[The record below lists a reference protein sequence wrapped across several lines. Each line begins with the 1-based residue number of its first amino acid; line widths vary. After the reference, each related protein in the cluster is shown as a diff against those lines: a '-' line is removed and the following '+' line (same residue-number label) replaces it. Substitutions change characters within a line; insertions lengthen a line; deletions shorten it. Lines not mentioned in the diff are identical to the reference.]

1 MNLDDPSEL
10 KRRLGFGV
18 NLNSDADRK
27 RLTEIINAK
36 FWFRGQPIVGDEEEF
51 QLLKLTRHL
60 LANFQEKNRLLAD
73 YLCPADARIQAFL
86 DRYLSGTGEVLGGS
100 IVGRHAAELISVISI
115 AVTASLT
122 VRDIYDSLL
131 VHPTLAEL
139 ITDAAE

>member
-51 QLLKLTRHL
+51 QLLKLPAICWPTFRR
-60 LANFQEKNRLLAD
+60 KIDYCRIISVRLILG
-73 YLCPADARIQAFL
+73 YRRSWIGISRVP
-86 DRYLSGTGEVLGGS
+86 GGGS
-100 IVGRHAAELISVISI
+100 PIANQCASVG
-115 AVTASLT
+115 ASRYRPNVVSST
-122 VRDIYDSLL
+122 
-131 VHPTLAEL
+131 
-139 ITDAAE
+139 